1 MFVIAALKISS
12 NEVTEGWEHPC
23 PFKGSYL
30 DLAPADTCVIRSC
43 ASVSGNKEVMLKS
56 MSILK

>member
-1 MFVIAALKISS
+1 MVVISALKISS
-12 NEVTEGWEHPC
+12 DEVTEGWEHPC

-43 ASVSGNKEVMLKS
+43 ASVSGVIKKS
-56 MSILK
+56 C